1 MPGTQTIAE
10 KIQAA
15 SLAAQAAMNA
25 LDAETLAALQD
36 IYQQA
41 ADDIEEQIAA
51 AAIDGDIVALNQ
63 LPALRE
69 QITQKID
76 RVAKEKNQLL
86 DKTLPEAAALGSSPF
101 HENQSIS
108 RINHDAVRFVHEFRQ
123 ADGLRLSDRL
133 WRVDRGAKERLL
145 NDVELAIIRGHS
157 AQQAAL
163 EMLARGKSGT
173 VDGIN
178 AAKHKNIAKA
188 ARDLLTGEGGSAYYN
203 AARVFRTELNRA
215 HGTAYQNAA
224 ELTPGCIG
232 TRFLLSPR
240 HRDRDICDIHANA
253 DLYGLGKGVYPH
265 GKNPWP
271 AHPNTLSYVV
281 AVFKRD

>member
-10 KIQAA
+10 EIQAA
-15 SLAAQAAMNA
+15 SIAAQAAMNE

-41 ADDIEEQIAA
+41 ADDIEEEIAA
-51 AAIDGDIVALNQ
+51 AAIDGDVVALSQ

-69 QITQKID
+69 QVTQKID
-76 RVAKEKNQLL
+76 RVGKQKNQLL
-86 DKTLPEAAALGSSPF
+86 DKTLPEAAALGSTPF
-101 HENQSIS
+101 GDALNSTHM
-108 RINHDAVRFVHEFRQ
+108 INHDAVRFVHEFRQ

-145 NDVELAIIRGHS
+145 NDIELAIIRGHS

-163 EMLARGKSGT
+163 EMLARGKSGA

-188 ARDLLTGEGGSAYYN
+188 ARDLLTGDGGSAYYN

-240 HRDRDICDIHANA
+240 HRHRDICDIHANA
-253 DLYGLGKGVYPH
+253 DLYALGKGVYPH

-281 AVFKRD
+281 AVFGL

>member
-10 KIQAA
+10 EIHAA
-15 SLAAQAAMNA
+15 SLLAQAAMNE
-25 LDAETLAALQD
+25 LDAETLAALLA

-41 ADDIEEQIAA
+41 ADDIEEQITA
-51 AAIDGDIVALNQ
+51 AAINGDVVALSQ

-101 HENQSIS
+101 KDQQSVS

-133 WRVDRGAKERLL
+133 WRVDRGAKDRLL
-145 NDVELAIIRGHS
+145 NDIELAIIHGHS
-157 AQQAAL
+157 AQQTAL
-163 EMLARGKSGT
+163 EMLARGESGA
-173 VDGIN
+173 VDGID

-215 HGTAYQNAA
+215 HGTAYQSSA

-240 HRDRDICDIHANA
+240 HKHHDVCDSHASAN
-253 DLYGLGKGVYPH
+253 LYGLGKGVYPH

-281 AVFKRD
+281 AVFK